1 MLAEQLNHLI
11 IQKCLYRIHGIGDIG
26 QSSARRLLQ
35 PFLRIAIAIKNDS
48 FMLHIGSA
56 YQLMH
61 CRVEILCLLQLIRKF
76 LQLLCHNRVQGKIRT
91 GNGCRGRRHAEF
103 KFIPCKGKGR
113 GSVSVRCVLF
123 QCGQRVYT
131 NPHSAALQAAC
142 CSAMLNLVEN
152 ILQLVAKKDG
162 NDCRRCLLRAE
173 TMIVAGVGCRK
184 AQQFR
189 VFIHALDNRAQKYK
203 ELCIF
208 MRCFPRIK
216 QILPIIRAQRPVYM
230 LAAAVHACEGLF
242 VQQAGHI
249 MVSGNSL
256 HCLHN

>member
-1 MLAEQLNHLI
+1 
-11 IQKCLYRIHGIGDIG
+11 
-26 QSSARRLLQ
+26 
-35 PFLRIAIAIKNDS
+35 
-48 FMLHIGSA
+48 
-56 YQLMH
+56 
-61 CRVEILCLLQLIRKF
+61 
-76 LQLLCHNRVQGKIRT
+76 
-91 GNGCRGRRHAEF
+91 
-103 KFIPCKGKGR
+103 
-113 GSVSVRCVLF
+113 
-123 QCGQRVYT
+123 
-131 NPHSAALQAAC
+131 
-142 CSAMLNLVEN
+142 
-152 ILQLVAKKDG
+152 
-162 NDCRRCLLRAE
+162 
-173 TMIVAGVGCRK
+173 MIVAGVGCRK